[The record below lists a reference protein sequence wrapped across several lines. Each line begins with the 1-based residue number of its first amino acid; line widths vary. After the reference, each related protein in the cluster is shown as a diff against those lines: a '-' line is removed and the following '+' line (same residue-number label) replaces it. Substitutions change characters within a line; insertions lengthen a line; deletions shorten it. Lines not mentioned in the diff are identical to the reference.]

1 MDAKARIL
9 AIHLMETI
17 QKDPRYAKS
26 LGIEAALKRKNR
38 AFHAPVSPY

>member
-9 AIHLMETI
+9 AIRLMETI

-26 LGIEAALKRKNR
+26 LGIEAALKRKNPL
-38 AFHAPVSPY
+38 HTEGLTDV